1 MSEICRDDFC
11 AYLEAS
17 FARNGLTAL
26 LNEERISL
34 FYTLTEHMLS
44 ENEQY
49 NLTAIKEP
57 HKIIDLHYA
66 DSLAAAG
73 LIPEGARLLDVGCG
87 AGFPSLPLAICRP
100 DLTITAL
107 DSTAKRTS
115 YVEKT
120 AALLG
125 LTNLRT
131 VTARAED
138 AAKTELRE
146 SFDLVTAR
154 AVAALPVLSE
164 LCLPF
169 VRVGGVFLALKGRGA
184 SEELDAAR
192 GGIARLGGKVE
203 KILSLSILRPE
214 ETLEHTAVLIA
225 KTAKTPALYPR
236 NYSAIVKK
244 PL

>member
-1 MSEICRDDFC
+1 MDGLCREGFC
-11 AYLEAS
+11 AYLADS
-17 FARNGLTAL
+17 FEKNGLTAL
-26 LNEERISL
+26 LTEERISL
-34 FYTLTEHMLS
+34 FYTLTEHMLR

-57 HKIIDLHYA
+57 EKIIDLHYV
-66 DSLAAAG
+66 DSLTASA
-73 LIPEGARLLDVGCG
+73 LIPDGARILDVGCG

-100 DLTITAL
+100 DIWVTAL
-107 DSTAKRTS
+107 DSTAKRTA

-120 AALLG
+120 ASLLG
-125 LTNLRT
+125 LSNIKT

-138 AAKTELRE
+138 AAKTDLRE

-154 AVAALPVLSE
+154 AVSALPILSE

-169 VRVGGVFLALKGRGA
+169 VRIGGAFLALKGRGA
-184 SEELDAAR
+184 KEELEAAQN
-192 GGIARLGGKVE
+192 GILKLGGRTE
-203 KILSLSILRPE
+203 KIFPLTVCRPT
-214 ETLEHTAVLIA
+214 ETLEHTAVLIT
-225 KTAKTPALYPR
+225 KIKGTPTLYPR